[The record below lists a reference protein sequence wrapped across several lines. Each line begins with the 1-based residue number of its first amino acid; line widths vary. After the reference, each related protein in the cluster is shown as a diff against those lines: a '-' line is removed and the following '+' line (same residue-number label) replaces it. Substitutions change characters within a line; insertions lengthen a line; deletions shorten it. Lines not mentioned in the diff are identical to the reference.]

1 MKRILGEKDGVCP
14 HCGGTMIYLD
24 IKKIG
29 VVSQC
34 RECGNCVSGRVKDEV
49 KIYSYEEK
57 R

>member
-1 MKRILGEKDGVCP
+1 MKRILGGKDGVCP

-34 RECGNCVSGRVKDEV
+34 RECGCTTPGRERDETQIYTFEEV
-49 KIYSYEEK
+49 K
-57 R
+57 